1 MPLGLPPPLLGS
13 RRSTGPTVTFPNP
26 CGGFIFPEK
35 TTSKICLYERSA
47 VGSLSLPKR
56 MNS

>member
-35 TTSKICLYERSA
+35 TTSKTFVHERSA
-47 VGSLSLPKR
+47 VGSVSL
-56 MNS
+56 